1 MSDALANFD
10 FNGNLTIVQSTIDMT
25 DIEFNARKNFE
36 KEGQTVSNQRAM
48 AGQSPYVINAG
59 LSYNSY
65 SNGINAGIFYNVKGP
80 TLFIVG
86 GGLFPDIY
94 TQPFHSL
101 NFSFNKKL
109 GKDQKT
115 SIDFQVSNILNS
127 KIQELYQAYNAEP
140 QPFTIM
146 SPGTAFS
153 VGASYK
159 I

>member
-1 MSDALANFD
+1 MILLKAYHKAY
-10 FNGNLTIVQSTIDMT
+10 MCT
-25 DIEFNARKNFE
+25 DGIEPI
-36 KEGQTVSNQRAM
+36 
-48 AGQSPYVINAG
+48 SPLQVKFSGVLHYTMCAYVINAG
-59 LSYNSY
+59 LSYNSF